1 MPATTNALPST
12 QGALTVQGPN
22 TLRWLANVAVPEIT
36 ADQILVQTKA
46 VALNPS
52 DWKMIDNATVTPGPI
67 SGGDF
72 AGVVVKRGSNVQ
84 DVQVGDRVFAYVFGA
99 NPAYPSQGAFAEYVA
114 TVPDLCFRMPLS
126 MDFETGASL
135 GLGLMTVGLV
145 FKSFGLRPFELPS
158 PNPRPK
164 QHILVYGGST
174 ATGTLAI
181 QLFKHHGFLPVAT
194 CSPKNF
200 DLVRGL
206 GAEAVFDY
214 ASPTCKED
222 IRAYTN
228 EKLAYAMDTIT
239 DSRATTVCYGA
250 IGETGGWYTALES
263 FPERLRGR
271 RKKVKPDWILC
282 PTIFGERIDLAGS
295 YQRVAQPEDREFAVR
310 WATHCTAL
318 LQAGKLQAHPIQV
331 QSGGIQRIVDD
342 LDLLRKKQV
351 SGKKLVYPL
360 P

>member
-1 MPATTNALPST
+1 MTEALPLR

-22 TLRWLANVAVPEIT
+22 TLRWLSSVAIPEIT
-36 ADQILVQTKA
+36 ADEILVQTKA

-72 AGVVVKRGSNVQ
+72 AGVVVRRGE
-84 DVQVGDRVFAYVFGA
+84 DVRGVEVGDRVFAYVFGA
-99 NPAYPSQGAFAEYVA
+99 NPAHPSHGAFANYVVA
-114 TVPDLCFRMPLS
+114 QADLCFRMPPFMS
-126 MDFETGASL
+126 FETGSSL

-145 FKSFGLRPFELPS
+145 FKSFDLRPFEPPS
-158 PNPRPK
+158 PNSRTKKPYV
-164 QHILVYGGST
+164 LVYGGST

-181 QLFKHHGFLPVAT
+181 QLFKHHGFLPVTT

-200 DLVRGL
+200 ELVRRL

-222 IRAYTN
+222 LRAYTRG
-228 EKLAYAMDTIT
+228 ELAYAMDSIA
-239 DSRATTVCYGA
+239 DSRATTICYGA
-250 IGETGGWYTALES
+250 IGEAGGRYTALES
-263 FPERLRGR
+263 YPERLRDR
-271 RKKVKPDWILC
+271 RKKVKPDWVLC
-282 PTIFGERIDLAGS
+282 PTIFGERIELAGS
-295 YQRVAQPEDREFAVR
+295 YQRVAQPEDRDFAIR
-310 WATHCTAL
+310 WAVHCTAIL
-318 LQAGKLQAHPIQV
+318 ETGKLQAHPIQV
-331 QSGGIQRIVDD
+331 QPGGLQRIIAD

-360 P
+360 S

>member
-1 MPATTNALPST
+1 MPATTNPLLLT
-12 QGALTVQGPN
+12 QGAITIQGPN
-22 TLRWLANVAVPEIT
+22 SLRWSTNVAIPEIT

-52 DWKMIDNATVTPGPI
+52 DWKMIDNATVTPGPV

-72 AGVVVKRGSNVQ
+72 AGIVVQRGSKVRG
-84 DVQVGDRVFAYVFGA
+84 VELGDRVFAYVFGA
-99 NPAYPSQGAFAEYVA
+99 NPAHPSDGAFAEYVA
-114 TVPDLCFRMPLS
+114 AVPDLCFRMPPS
-126 MDFETGASL
+126 MTFETGASL

-145 FKSFGLRPFELPS
+145 FKSFGLRPFESPS
-158 PNPRPK
+158 PNLRVKPYVL
-164 QHILVYGGST
+164 IYGGST

-194 CSPKNF
+194 CSPRNF

-214 ASPTCKED
+214 ASSTCKED
-222 IRAYTN
+222 IRAHT
-228 EKLAYAMDTIT
+228 KGQLAYAMDAIA

-250 IGETGGWYTALES
+250 IGEAGGRYTALEAY
-263 FPERLRGR
+263 PERLRGR

-295 YQRVAQPEDREFAVR
+295 YQRVALPEDREFAVR
-310 WATHCTAL
+310 WAVHCNAL
-318 LQAGKLQAHPIQV
+318 LKAGKLQAHPIQV
-331 QSGGIQRIVDD
+331 QPGGLQRIIHD
-342 LDLLRKKQV
+342 LGLLRQKQV

-360 P
+360 S